1 MKNMTLLVG
10 GQKGGCGKTT
20 LAVSLAIMRKRAGRD
35 VVLVDTD
42 EQASARDWVQTR
54 SKLENVDGRV
64 PVFHFADL
72 GRGLRDAIVDLK
84 GRCQDIVIDV
94 AGFKSEE
101 FVAAL
106 TVADRV
112 ITPIRSSTFDLKT
125 MKEVNRLV
133 GITKSIN
140 PALDAT
146 WLSVMVT
153 THATAKYKSLEKAKT
168 VLEELTNLRGLDCF
182 IHHRA
187 AYEALADGLLLDEQP
202 KSDSQ
207 EKGVIEL
214 KRLYQEAWREGVP
227 NE

>member
-10 GQKGGCGKTT
+10 GQKGGVGKTT

-42 EQASARDWVQTR
+42 EQGSARDWVQTR
-54 SKLENVDGRV
+54 GRLEDIDGRV

-72 GRGLRDAIVDLK
+72 GRGLRDAVIDLK
-84 GRCQDIVIDV
+84 GRCEDIVIDV

-101 FVAAL
+101 FVSAL
-106 TVADRV
+106 TVSDRL
-112 ITPIRSSTFDLKT
+112 ITPIRSSKFDLDT
-125 MKEVNRLV
+125 MKEVNRLA
-133 GITKSIN
+133 GMTKALN

-153 THATAKYKSLEKAKT
+153 THPTAKYKALEKARKD
-168 VLEELTNLRGLDCF
+168 LEELRNLRRLDCF
-182 IHHRA
+182 IHHRS
-187 AYEALADGLLLDEQP
+187 AYELVADGRLIDEQP
-202 KSDSQ
+202 RSESQ
-207 EKGVIEL
+207 EKGVFEI
-214 KRLYQEAWREGVP
+214 KRLYEEAWQEGIP